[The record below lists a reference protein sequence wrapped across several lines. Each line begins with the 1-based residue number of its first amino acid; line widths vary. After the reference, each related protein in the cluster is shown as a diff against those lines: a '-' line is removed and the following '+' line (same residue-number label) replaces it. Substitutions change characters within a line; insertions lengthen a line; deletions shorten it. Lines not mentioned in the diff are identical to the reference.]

1 MEYKILNKIESPDN
15 VKKLTREELG
25 LLCSE
30 IRSCL
35 IETVSKNG
43 GHLAS
48 NLGTVELT
56 VALHRV
62 FSSPEDAILFDVG
75 HQSYTHKLLT
85 GRFEKFSSLRKFG
98 GISGF
103 MNPDESEHDPYISGH
118 SSNAVS
124 AAYGIYKAKAINGEK
139 GTAVA
144 VIGDG
149 AMTGGMAYEALN
161 NIGADNSKF
170 IVILNDNKMSMSKN
184 VGALA
189 RHLTKIRS
197 KTGYHNFKFRFG
209 RFLNSIPLI
218 GSSLYKFFD
227 KIKTMLKIAVYHS
240 NVFEALGFN
249 YLGPVDGHDLVAV
262 ENILTIAKKLQKPTL
277 VHIVTVKGKGYSF
290 AETDPGSYH
299 GVSKFDAENGICG
312 AKNTSYSDVAGET
325 LVSMAKE
332 DTKICAIT
340 AAMADGTG
348 LNTFSKLYK
357 NRFFDVG
364 IAEEHAVTFAAGL
377 AKGGMKPYFMVYSSF
392 LQRSYDQL
400 LHDVAIQ
407 KLPVRICVDRA
418 GFVGEDGRTH
428 QGLFDVSF
436 LSSIPDITVYS
447 PASFDELKGTLLSTT
462 DISAP
467 TVIRYPRGQEISNCY
482 FAYSGKDYDIFGSNG
497 KIAAV
502 SYGRL
507 SYNVLSAVTETE
519 NADFIKLNRII
530 PINDEVIDLLM
541 SYDKVMIF
549 EEGIKSGSVAEKISS
564 ALSESEYNGSVSIS
578 AVNGEF
584 VAAADV
590 NTQLDL
596 HGLSKEKIIN
606 KLRGN

>member
-1 MEYKILNKIESPDN
+1 MEYKILSTIESPEN
-15 VKKLTREELG
+15 IKKLSKDELD

-30 IRSCL
+30 IRSC
-35 IETVSKNG
+35 IIDTVSKNG

-48 NLGTVELT
+48 NLGSVELT
-56 VALHRV
+56 VALHRI
-62 FSSPEDAILFDVG
+62 FSSPQDAILFDVG
-75 HQSYTHKLLT
+75 HQSYAHKLLT
-85 GRFEKFSSLRKFG
+85 GRFEKFSSLRKYG

-124 AAYGIYKAKAINGEK
+124 AAYGIYKAKVINGEK

-170 IVILNDNKMSMSKN
+170 IVILNDNKMSISKN

-197 KTGYHNFKFRFG
+197 KSGYHIFKYRFR
-209 RFLNSIPLI
+209 RFLNSIPLV
-218 GSSLYKFFD
+218 GNSLFRFFD
-227 KIKTMLKIAVYHS
+227 KIKTLLKVAVYHS
-240 NVFEALGFN
+240 NIFEALGFN

-262 ENILTIAKKLQKPTL
+262 ENILSIAKRQQRPTL

-299 GVSKFDAENGICG
+299 GVSSFDAQNGISSS
-312 AKNTSYSDVAGET
+312 KKSSYSDVAGQT
-325 LVSMAKE
+325 LVSLAKE
-332 DTKICAIT
+332 DDKICAIT

-348 LNTFSKLYK
+348 LTEFSKVYPH
-357 NRFFDVG
+357 RIFDVG

-377 AKGGMKPYFMVYSSF
+377 AKGGAKPYFMVYSSF

-407 KLPVRICVDRA
+407 KLPVCICVDRA

-436 LSSIPDITVYS
+436 LSSIPGITVYS
-447 PASFDELKGTLLSTT
+447 PASFDELKGAMISTKEILSP
-462 DISAP
+462 A
-467 TVIRYPRGQEISNCY
+467 VIRYPRGCEKDSCE
-482 FAYSGKDYDIFGSNG
+482 FTYSGKDFDLFSNNG

-507 SYNVLSAVTETE
+507 SYNVMSAVSQVEIT
-519 NADFIKLNRII
+519 DFIKLNKII
-530 PINDEVIDLLM
+530 PVCEDVISLLL
-541 SYDKVMIF
+541 SYDKVFIF
-549 EEGIKSGSVAEKISS
+549 EEGIKSGSVAEKIAASLMQRGFS
-564 ALSESEYNGSVSIS
+564 GELYVS
-578 AVNGEF
+578 AVDNEF

-590 NTQLDL
+590 DTQLSL
-596 HGLSKEKIIN
+596 YGLSVPHIIN

>member
-1 MEYKILNKIESPDN
+1 MEYKILSTIESPEN
-15 VKKLTREELG
+15 IKKLSKDELD

-30 IRSCL
+30 IRSC
-35 IETVSKNG
+35 IIDTVSKNG

-48 NLGTVELT
+48 NLGSVELT
-56 VALHRV
+56 VALHRI
-62 FSSPEDAILFDVG
+62 FSSPHDAILFDVG
-75 HQSYTHKLLT
+75 HQSYAHKLLT
-85 GRFEKFSSLRKFG
+85 GRFKDFSTLRKYG

-103 MNPDESEHDPYISGH
+103 MNPEESEHDPYISGH

-124 AAYGIYKAKAINGEK
+124 AAYGIYKAKVLSGEK
-139 GTAVA
+139 GTAIA

-170 IVILNDNKMSMSKN
+170 IVILNDNKMSISKN
-184 VGALA
+184 VGALS

-197 KTGYHNFKFRFG
+197 KSGYHIFKYRFR
-209 RFLNSIPLI
+209 RFLNSIPLV
-218 GSSLYKFFD
+218 GNSLFRFFD
-227 KIKTMLKIAVYHS
+227 KIKTLLKVAVYHS
-240 NVFEALGFN
+240 NIFEALGFN

-262 ENILTIAKKLQKPTL
+262 ENILSIAKRQQRPTL

-299 GVSKFDAENGICG
+299 GVSSFDAQNGISS
-312 AKNTSYSDVAGET
+312 AKKSSYSEVAGQM
-325 LVSMAKE
+325 LVSLAKE
-332 DTKICAIT
+332 DDKICAIT

-348 LNTFSKLYK
+348 LTEFSKAFPD
-357 NRFFDVG
+357 RIFDVG

-377 AKGGMKPYFMVYSSF
+377 AKGGAKPYFMVYSSF

-407 KLPVRICVDRA
+407 KLPVCICVDRA

-436 LSSIPDITVYS
+436 LSSIPGIIVYS
-447 PASFDELKGTLLSTT
+447 PASFDELKGTMFFTKE
-462 DISAP
+462 ISSP
-467 TVIRYPRGQEISNCY
+467 TVIRYPRGCEKDCCEFTFSGTDFDLFSN
-482 FAYSGKDYDIFGSNG
+482 NG
-497 KIAAV
+497 KFAAV

-507 SYNVLSAVTETE
+507 SYNVMSAVRQVE
-519 NADFIKLNRII
+519 NTDFIKLNKII
-530 PINDEVIDLLM
+530 PVCEDVIKRLM
-541 SYDKVMIF
+541 NYEKVFIF
-549 EEGIKSGSVAEKISS
+549 EEGIKSGSVAEKISA
-564 ALSESEYNGSVSIS
+564 ALMQRGFSGELSVS
-578 AVNGEF
+578 AVDNEF
-584 VAAADV
+584 VATADV
-590 NTQLDL
+590 DTQLSL
-596 HGLSKEKIIN
+596 YGLSVPHIIN

>member
-1 MEYKILNKIESPDN
+1 MEYKILSKIESPEN
-15 VKKLTREELG
+15 IKKLSKDELD

-30 IRSCL
+30 IRDCI

-48 NLGTVELT
+48 NLGSVELT

-62 FSSPEDAILFDVG
+62 FSSPQDAILFDVG
-75 HQSYTHKLLT
+75 HQSYAHKLIT
-85 GRFEKFSSLRKFG
+85 GRFKDFSTLRKYG

-124 AAYGIYKAKAINGEK
+124 AAYGIYKAKALSGEK
-139 GTAVA
+139 GTAIA

-170 IVILNDNKMSMSKN
+170 IVILNDNKMSISKN

-197 KTGYHNFKFRFG
+197 KSSYHIFKYRFR

-218 GSSLYKFFD
+218 GNSLFHFFD
-227 KIKTMLKIAVYHS
+227 RIKTLLKVAVYHS

-249 YLGPVDGHDLVAV
+249 YLGPVDGHDLEAV
-262 ENILTIAKKLQKPTL
+262 ENILSIAKKQQKPTL
-277 VHIVTVKGKGYSF
+277 VHIVTVKGKGYCN
-290 AETDPGSYH
+290 AENDPGSYH
-299 GVSKFDAENGICG
+299 GVSSFDVQNGINHN
-312 AKNTSYSDVAGET
+312 KKITYSDVAGQT
-325 LVSMAKE
+325 LISLANDDDKV
-332 DTKICAIT
+332 CAIT

-348 LNTFSKLYK
+348 LTEFSKTYPY
-357 NRFFDVG
+357 RIFDVG

-377 AKGGMKPYFMVYSSF
+377 AKGGAKPYFMVYSSF

-400 LHDVAIQ
+400 LHDIAIQ
-407 KLPVRICVDRA
+407 KLPVCICVDRA

-436 LSSIPDITVYS
+436 LSTIPDFTVYS
-447 PASFDELKGTLLSTT
+447 PASFEELRGTMLSLKNIT
-462 DISAP
+462 AP
-467 TVIRYPRGQEISNCY
+467 TVIRYPRGCEIGDYEFTYSSND
-482 FAYSGKDYDIFGSNG
+482 FDLFSNNG
-497 KIAAV
+497 EIAAV

-507 SYNVLSAVTETE
+507 SYNVMSAVDRVG
-519 NADFIKLNRII
+519 NVDFIKLNKII
-530 PINDEVIDLLM
+530 PVGDEVITHLM
-541 SYDKVMIF
+541 KYKKILIF
-549 EEGIKSGSVAEKISS
+549 EEGIKSGSVAEKISAS
-564 ALSESEYNGSVSIS
+564 MMQKGFSGEMSIS
-578 AVNGEF
+578 AVDGEF
-584 VAAADV
+584 VTAADV
-590 NTQLDL
+590 DTQF
-596 HGLSKEKIIN
+596 GLYGMSVEHIIN